1 MILGKA
7 RGSSRRATIRTEHLP
22 QQPPVSPP
30 AVDQGPEFLDVVYSL
45 SMLLSTM
52 LLSTEERVEPM
63 NDLDNPLQDQD
74 GRFGFERTFFH
85 VTYSILILDRLRYSP
100 LSDADI
106 DATFNS
112 MFTNSAWVDPSPD
125 ANIDPTG
132 TG

>member
-74 GRFGFERTFFH
+74 GRFG
-85 VTYSILILDRLRYSP
+85 LRYSP